1 MNQNRPFFSTNT
13 NCYDESFTSSAPTQV
28 NGENVILSQEQQRR
42 VCDTLNTSIVGN
54 PNIFSEPGNNMNQIL
69 YAQKQYY
76 PGGVLFTFPSAP
88 TTSFG
93 QQQGQSFGP
102 GLCYPCPPVSYP
114 TPIQT
119 APISTPMDFSF
130 QQPAFQQPMQC
141 VNTFFPSSLEY
152 QQMNQNALQQPYQY
166 HREPYQ
172 LKFHNDRSTSCSD
185 MLKGETQ
192 IPSSNF
198 TNINGVIQRL
208 QQDLATLNTCKDLPC
223 TCPIEFSSNVKKLVL
238 SKPVKQ
244 PSGHV
249 IDVLDDK
256 QNGKKDNKPRVSFSD
271 KPVDEGAQVDNECFC
286 IDQKDRS
293 NSKIV
298 ESGDESSAD
307 KPKKRKQKKKKPKKQ
322 VKSSSETSV
331 SSAED
336 TKDQKKTSK
345 NSRWG
350 KHGKSDTTESDS
362 SDSEKAHTK
371 SKKKGKTRK
380 QKIKGKSKN
389 TKEDKTQTDSSEFMN
404 GTSEEMDYST
414 DAEHCKCD

>member
-192 IPSSNF
+192 IPSSN
-198 TNINGVIQRL
+198 
-208 QQDLATLNTCKDLPC
+208 
-223 TCPIEFSSNVKKLVL
+223 
-238 SKPVKQ
+238 
-244 PSGHV
+244 
-249 IDVLDDK
+249 
-256 QNGKKDNKPRVSFSD
+256 